1 MKVAVKI
8 TAVTLLLAASTAIM
22 AEDMSKADQAIYN
35 RKSVM
40 KTLGLHF
47 GPLAA
52 MAQGKA
58 PYNQDVASKNAE
70 ILSALSRTPV
80 NLFPAGSEKGDKLVT
95 QVEPAAWTDTKFK
108 DAFQKFQ
115 QEAGKLGEVAK
126 GGDEAAIKAQ
136 AGALGKTC
144 KGCHDDFRKD

>member
-1 MKVAVKI
+1 MKVAVKFA
-8 TAVTLLLAASTAIM
+8 AVTLLLATSTAIL

-58 PYNQDVASKNAE
+58 PYDKDVAMRNAE
-70 ILSALSRTPV
+70 IVSALSKTPL

-95 QVEPAAWTDTKFK
+95 KVEPAAWTDAKFK
-108 DAFQKFQ
+108 DVFQKFQ
-115 QEAGKLGEVAK
+115 QEAAKLGETAK

-136 AGALGKTC
+136 AGALGKAC